1 MTTRTTLLTF
11 FAACQLLTT
20 GATHATGTRPTAQ
33 DGRPVPV
40 RRVAAVARPVAPAPV
55 LLAAAAP
62 APVAATTPQPE
73 AAPRTVSVT
82 GIILGA
88 DGQPR
93 PGVSVFPTF
102 NPRLIAIT
110 DAKGAFSLALP
121 PTPGIV
127 HLQAD
132 YFGVGSSRV
141 DIDGQRPKPIN
152 IVLGQ

>member
-11 FAACQLLTT
+11 FAACQLLAA

-33 DGRPVPV
+33 AGRPVPA
-40 RRVAAVARPVAPAPV
+40 RRVAAAARPIAVAAAPV
-55 LLAAAAP
+55 LLASA
-62 APVAATTPQPE
+62 APVAATAPQPE

-82 GIILGA
+82 GTILGA

-110 DAKGAFSLALP
+110 DAKGTFSLPLP
-121 PTPGIV
+121 ATPGIV

-141 DIDGQRPKPIN
+141 DIDGQHPQPIN
-152 IVLGQ
+152 LVLGQ